1 MKTVFFKIIEWLIA
15 FYVRRRPDNTYK
27 EIDELKERIDEIE
40 IEMANSQSSDDIN
53 RLSAERVRINKRI
66 ATLNSR
72 FGKSVSIK
80 VR

>member
-1 MKTVFFKIIEWLIA
+1 MKYIFLKIIEWLIA

-27 EIDELKERIDEIE
+27 EIDEFKERIDEIE

-53 RLSAERVRINKRI
+53 NLSAERVRINKRI

>member
-1 MKTVFFKIIEWLIA
+1 MKYIFLKIIEWLIA